1 MALTLRHDADV
12 EPRVEELARGELA
25 KAVEGQVERCGL
37 AHPSEAAIDLVG
49 GHAAS
54 RDMSEDGGDPQLC
67 RPGVTRPSAQLF
79 PLVPEIGEVGREK
92 IVEAPP
98 TGVTVSRGRVAELR
112 TQRCADGLD
121 VASVAA
127 HPPSAAPTGRLGA
140 ALPGRAAVRPRRP
153 PAPVAAAEPEVVLAS
168 AIHVALEAG
177 A

>member
-1 MALTLRHDADV
+1 MSLSSIWWQTMDDAAKVIGCSSPRRHPGLAVVLGEDLGTVALTLRHDADV

-79 PLVPEIGEVGREK
+79 PWS
-92 IVEAPP
+92 
-98 TGVTVSRGRVAELR
+98 SR
-112 TQRCADGLD
+112 
-121 VASVAA
+121 
-127 HPPSAAPTGRLGA
+127 
-140 ALPGRAAVRPRRP
+140 
-153 PAPVAAAEPEVVLAS
+153 
-168 AIHVALEAG
+168 
-177 A
+177 